1 MVSMAQFQV
10 SVLGSCFQWLA
21 TGRTLKESSAG
32 RSFVISII
40 IGSTIFRENDLFL
53 NLGNQLP
60 CLLSNSASDWIV
72 DAKASR
78 PAQKVGATSVAGF
91 PQARSRTRQG
101 EDRARRGDA
110 AQLMF
115 AERHQRRA
123 GLGSDRTRD
132 QHGVAERPAQ
142 SLEPADEVDRGA
154 DGGEIEPVG
163 GADIAPQDFAEM

>member
-1 MVSMAQFQV
+1 MASSSGKVTQNV
-10 SVLGSCFQWLA
+10 GLRTLSRHSRMAVLGVE
-21 TGRTLKESSAG
+21 R
-32 RSFVISII
+32 
-40 IGSTIFRENDLFL
+40 FL
-53 NLGNQLP
+53 
-60 CLLSNSASDWIV
+60 

-78 PAQKVGATSVAGF
+78 PAQKVGATSVAKF
-91 PQARSRTRQG
+91 PQARSRIRQG